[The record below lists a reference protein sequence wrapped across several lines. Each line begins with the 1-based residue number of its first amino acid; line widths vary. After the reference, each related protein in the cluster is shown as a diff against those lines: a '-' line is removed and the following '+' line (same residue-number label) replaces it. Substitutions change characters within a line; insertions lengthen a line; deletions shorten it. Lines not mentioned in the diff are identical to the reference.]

1 MDPSTTVDWSGALV
15 PVLVAAVVLLAP
27 GLVVA
32 KALGLDRFDAVGA
45 AAPLGLAVL
54 LIGGTAT
61 DLVGLAWSLAAG
73 VLVLL
78 IVTAAGAVLARLLT
92 RRDPEP
98 APPGSSRWTGWG
110 FAGGVVAAAVATGWK
125 VVHGTTQADAVSQM
139 PDIQFHLQAVDQ
151 LVQQNSASP
160 LKSGDVWFYDPIS
173 YPGGFHSLAATV
185 ASWTGA
191 EVVVASQ
198 SVLLVCAALA
208 WPLGVVAL
216 VRRVVSPSGWVLA
229 AAGLIALSLIYAP
242 VALLS
247 LGGPW
252 ANLVAA
258 SLIPGSLV
266 PLALLT
272 SRRTAPPQRT
282 VLAAVLA
289 CGAVSLAAAAAQPN
303 AAYSI
308 AVLGIALSAPTVL
321 TWGRRWVLAVVG
333 VLVVLVVAWIV
344 PRQPAMFDVPV
355 VPDPS
360 TRRAVLLLL
369 KNGDVA
375 LWAGGV
381 LGLLTLA
388 GVVVALFSWRLRGV
402 ALAWMVTFAFGLVL
416 QFGDRFP
423 VTYLTWPWW
432 SGYARI
438 ANMLGIA
445 VVLAGCVAVS
455 ATIGQLAR
463 APRPVM
469 VAGGALGLAVLAVVA
484 VPSTQQVEAAI
495 RDSYF
500 PVDTRFYYATPDELV
515 DLRALADD
523 LAPGSIVAIDP
534 FSGAGFLN
542 LMGPRTVPIGPFYD
556 GTSETDLVDAR
567 LHEAASDDDV
577 CTAVADLGISHVL
590 TGGDEVMYY
599 SWLEPTYE
607 GIEAV
612 PGSEGFTEVAEA
624 GDYELWAVPAACAP
638 RS

>member
-32 KALGLDRFDAVGA
+32 KALGLDLFDALGV

-54 LIGGTAT
+54 LVGGTAA
-61 DLVGLAWSLAAG
+61 DLVGLGWSMVGG

-78 IVTAAGAVLARLLT
+78 VVTAVGAVLARLLT

-98 APPGSSRWTGWG
+98 APAGSSHWTAWG
-110 FAGGVVAAAVATGWK
+110 FAGGVAAATVATGWK
-125 VVHGTTQADAVSQM
+125 VVHGTTRADAVSQM

-151 LVQQNSASP
+151 LVQQDSASP

-173 YPGGFHSLAATV
+173 YPGGLHSLAATV

-198 SVLLVCAALA
+198 TVLLVCAALV
-208 WPLGVVAL
+208 WPLGMVAL
-216 VRRVVSPSGWVLA
+216 VRRVVSPNGWVLA
-229 AAGLIALSLIYAP
+229 AAGLISLSLFYAP

-247 LGGPW
+247 LGGAW

-258 SLIPGSLV
+258 SLVPGALI
-266 PLALLT
+266 PLALAT
-272 SRRTAPPQRT
+272 MRPTRPPAR
-282 VLAAVLA
+282 VVVAAALAF
-289 CGAVSLAAAAAQPN
+289 GAAALAAALAQPN
-303 AAYSI
+303 AAYTI
-308 AVLGIALSAPTVL
+308 AVLALGLTAPTVL
-321 TWGRRWVLAVVG
+321 TWGRWWVLGFVG
-333 VLVVLVVAWIV
+333 VLVVVVAAWIV

-355 VPDPS
+355 VPDLS

-369 KNGDVA
+369 KNGDVP

-381 LGLLTLA
+381 LALLTLA
-388 GVVVALFSWRLRGV
+388 GVGIALVSRAWRGV
-402 ALAWMVTFAFGLVL
+402 AVAWAVTFAFALLL
-416 QFGDRFP
+416 QFGDRLP

-438 ANMLGIA
+438 ANMLGVA
-445 VVLAGCVAVS
+445 VVLAGCVTV
-455 ATIGQLAR
+455 ATIVRQLER
-463 APRPVM
+463 VPRWASV
-469 VAGGALGLAVLAVVA
+469 GGGVLGLAIVAVVA
-484 VPSTQQVEAAI
+484 VPATTSVQDSI

-500 PVDTRFYYATPDELV
+500 PRDTRFYYATADELV
-515 DLRALADD
+515 DLRTLADE
-523 LAPGSIVAIDP
+523 LEPGSIVAMDP
-534 FSGAGFLN
+534 FGGGGFLN
-542 LMGPRTVPIGPFYD
+542 LMGPRTVPIGPFYE
-556 GTSETDLVDAR
+556 GTPETDLVDAR
-567 LHEAASDDDV
+567 LDEAASDDDV
-577 CTAVADLGISHVL
+577 CAAVADLGITHVL

-612 PGSEGFTEVAEA
+612 PGSAGFSMVAEA
-624 GDYELWAVPAACAP
+624 GDYELWAVPPACAP
-638 RS
+638 TS